1 MERKLDFSA
10 QTNRLLYKRIAAIDY
25 FKGKW
30 EALEQQQ
37 NRNLRHLRM
46 VATVQSIGSS
56 TRIEG
61 STMSDAEVET
71 LLKNIKITELK
82 TRDEQ
87 EVGGYY
93 DVLSLIL
100 DNFREIR
107 LTESNILSLHNLLMK
122 YSQKDEYH
130 RGRYKKLTNQV
141 VATYPDGM
149 QKTVFRTTEIH
160 LVQKEITEL
169 LEWEQS
175 ALEEEEY
182 HPLLI
187 IGAFIYEFLSIH
199 PFQDGNGRLSRLLST
214 LLLLQNGYQFVQ
226 FVSFENLIESHKAD
240 YYRALMEGQKDRY
253 ADHERIDKWLFFFLD
268 NLEELA
274 NRLEQK
280 YEQILKRG
288 GYLSSRRQEILDFLS
303 AKGNVQ
309 IADVLAHFSKMSRST
324 MKADLS
330 YLVREYYL
338 EKTGIGRGTVYSV
351 RGV

>member
-10 QTNRLLYKRIAAIDY
+10 QTYRELYNKIVEIDR

-30 EALEQQQ
+30 EVIEQQQ

-71 LLKNIKITELK
+71 LLKNMKITELK

-93 DVLSLIL
+93 EVLNLIL
-100 DNFREIR
+100 DDFQEIG
-107 LTESNILSLHNLLMK
+107 LTASNILSLHNLLMK
-122 YSQKDEYH
+122 HSQKDERH
-130 RGRYKKLTNQV
+130 RGKYKQLTNQV
-141 VATYPDGM
+141 VATYPDGT
-149 QKTVFRTTEIH
+149 QRTVFRTTEVH
-160 LVQKEITEL
+160 LVEKEMYEI
-169 LEWEQS
+169 LEWTHAAFTAKEHHK
-175 ALEEEEY
+175 LV
-182 HPLLI
+182 I

-214 LLLLQNGYQFVQ
+214 LLLLQNGYHFVQ
-226 FVSFENLIESHKAD
+226 FVSFENLIESRKAD
-240 YYRALMEGQKDRY
+240 YYRALMDGQKNRY
-253 ADHERIDKWLFFFLD
+253 TEQERMDKWLYFFLD
-268 NLEELA
+268 SLGELTY
-274 NRLEQK
+274 RLEQK

-288 GYLSSRRQEILDFLS
+288 GYLSVRRQNILDFFGS
-303 AKGNVQ
+303 KGTVQ
-309 IADVLAHFSKMSRST
+309 IADILTQFPDVPRST
-324 MKADLS
+324 VKADLA

-338 EKTGIGRGTVYSV
+338 QKTGVGRGTVYSV
-351 RGV
+351 RSI

>member
-226 FVSFENLIESHKAD
+226 FVSFENLIESHKDD